1 MLPTAGPSRST
12 TGKAIPKS
20 ARRIS
25 SWAPRA
31 TKTMCSPAPTSNPAV
46 QETAGGRPHGPPG
59 GTRRHAWCGGARPGH
74 TAPMPE
80 TRARACSA
88 AMGAGKR
95 LDDRVEFV
103 RSQAPY
109 RFAARPDLQNIR
121 RPLGKRLPALRRTN
135 HPGGQVGGLN
145 LLIHEPG
152 IIFEAAV
159 IRGLIG
165 EDEERNASLAPFA
178 LHELA

>member
-1 MLPTAGPSRST
+1 MPPTTEPSHST

-25 SWAPRA
+25 SWVPSA
-31 TKTMCSPAPTSNPAV
+31 TKTMCSPVPMSNPAV
-46 QETAGGRPHGPPG
+46 PETAGGKPHGLSKG
-59 GTRRHAWCGGARPGH
+59 ARRHAWRGGARPCH
-74 TAPMPE
+74 TAPTPE

-88 AMGAGKR
+88 AMGAGQR
-95 LDDRVEFV
+95 LNDQIEFV
-103 RSQAPY
+103 RPQTAH

-121 RPLGKRLPALRRTN
+121 RTLGKRLLTVRRAN

-152 IIFEAAV
+152 LIFEAAV
-159 IRGLIG
+159 IRC
-165 EDEERNASLAPFA
+165 
-178 LHELA
+178 